1 MYICRFYEFM
11 YAFTFIENNIDDF
24 SCNFVL
30 ELIRQYV
37 FFFFYERDRLGFGWW
52 PFESRVVAVD

>member
-37 FFFFYERDRLGFGWW
+37 FFFFMRGTGWGL
-52 PFESRVVAVD
+52 SGGLLRAG

>member
-37 FFFFYERDRLGFGWW
+37 FVFFFMRGTGWGLGGGLL
-52 PFESRVVAVD
+52 RAR

>member
-11 YAFTFIENNIDDF
+11 YAFIFIENNIDDF

-37 FFFFYERDRLGFGWW
+37 FFFFFMRGTGWGLGGGLL
-52 PFESRVVAVD
+52 RAG